1 MDTNDFLDDEDSEYS
16 TCDHCEGDSM
26 WTSCWSCGGEGGTD
40 GEDLMSED
48 PLWYGPEDFRT
59 CDICNGKG
67 GYYVCLNKCQENC
80 KHEGDEKIT
89 YGNGQYFKRC
99 ADCDEEI

>member
-1 MDTNDFLDDEDSEYS
+1 MSEFKRCGEGHNHCNCTNENECGYVNEFLDEEDSEYS
-16 TCDHCEGDSM
+16 TCERCKGDSM

-67 GYYVCLNKCQENC
+67 GYYVCLTKCQEN
-80 KHEGDEKIT
+80 KK
-89 YGNGQYFKRC
+89 
-99 ADCDEEI
+99 